1 MAMWAITFSPL
12 VLWPLQYVLAQ
23 PSHSEATNTNY
34 PWWKESGSCPVVHV
48 LHECVA
54 SSLTNKG
61 IKLFTCAG
69 VSFQEAKTLMIVMLF
84 SALGLN
90 HEPCCSGF
98 WPVCGYNTGA
108 NNVSALIAMMI
119 TLLCIALGYITLL
132 RWEVHKLRGEKELRW
147 LEWRSGKSAGSAEKG
162 KRIRKNNGKTEW
174 EASSREWWGRET
186 DRWWNGGKEE
196 PPRCRYRR

>member
-1 MAMWAITFSPL
+1 MLTLPSSSCSIPFTSWNRQFTTWKSLKLYHLAARLQRALRESWRQYVALPSVDLALVWIWPCEPSLFLHWL

-23 PSHSEATNTNY
+23 PSHSKATNTNY

-54 SSLTNKG
+54 SSLINKG

-69 VSFQEAKTLMIVMLF
+69 VSFQEAKTLMTVMLF

-98 WPVCGYNTGA
+98 WPVCRYNNGA

-132 RWEVHKLRGEKELRW
+132 RWEVHKLRGEK
-147 LEWRSGKSAGSAEKG
+147 
-162 KRIRKNNGKTEW
+162 N
-174 EASSREWWGRET
+174 
-186 DRWWNGGKEE
+186 
-196 PPRCRYRR
+196 